1 MTPSSTIDLLNT
13 DPFLLFF
20 GTFYL
25 VLGFSCF
32 FAKQAWQ
39 DFADL
44 FVENEALSL
53 IMGII
58 VLPISLFIVVFYNDW
73 SSLASTILM
82 IIGYMA
88 LLKALILLVKPCVM
102 QAILRKDFVR
112 QWIWLDGVAGMLLG
126 LSLLFL

>member
-88 LLKALILLVKPCVM
+88 LLKALVLLVKPCIM

-112 QWIWLDGVAGMLLG
+112 KWIWLDGVAGMLLG

>member
-44 FVENEALSL
+44 FIENEALSL

-58 VLPISLFIVVFYNDW
+58 VLPIALFIVVFYNDW
-73 SSLASTILM
+73 SSVASTVLM
-82 IIGYMA
+82 VIGYMA
-88 LLKALILLVKPCVM
+88 LLKALILLVKPCIM
-102 QAILRKDFVR
+102 QAILKRDFVR
-112 QWIWLDGVAGMLLG
+112 KWIWLDGIAGMLLG
-126 LSLLFL
+126 LALLFL